1 MLFFMNVSGN
11 ISLHISLVIR
21 EVRYARTILA
31 PYYGYLPLKVPVLEV
46 RDIGR
51 GYSIRNLDYRAFP
64 HISSRH
70 FHHIKI
76 LVEVLLVHVLI
87 GYLRLHDLAVD
98 QVVRDDLKV
107 GQLVTIL
114 MICRVQRDHEI
125 DIGISLA
132 LKDFETGNALE
143 HQEKTLGLI
152 ILQFRLRSEERRVG
166 KECSDR

>member
-11 ISLHISLVIR
+11 ISLHISLVIK

-76 LVEVLLVHVLI
+76 LVEVLLVHVLL
-87 GYLRLHDLAVD
+87 GYLLLHDLAVD
-98 QVVRDDLKV
+98 QVVRDD
-107 GQLVTIL
+107 VTVVQRLRCL

-125 DIGISLA
+125 DIGIALA
-132 LKDFETGNALE
+132 RKECETGSALE
-143 HQEKTLGLI
+143 HQEKPLGLI
-152 ILQFRLRSEERRVG
+152 TLQFRLAVVPKDYSSGR
-166 KECSDR
+166 